1 MAGIA
6 ATNITNVNIS
16 DTFYG
21 LLHAGGQNIPPTGQ
35 SQIYDGYGTPTAL
48 KLGANCNGAT
58 ICGPLSATSVSFAQK
73 LSASTDFDIYNL
85 LSVIQPVG
93 SVLFTF
99 NNDNPGTRTGWGSTT
114 WIQISQGRFVVGVGT
129 GFDSVGTSRTFNL
142 SGNTGEYNHI
152 LTVAEMPAHNHV
164 QAYSGGDRCDN
175 YDCVPF
181 TAGGTNLYPQAA
193 KVSGAVYRDGSTMK
207 NTGGSQAHNNT
218 PPGFGLY
225 VWQRTV

>member
-21 LLHAGGQNIPPTGQ
+21 LLQAGGQNIPPTGQ
-35 SQIYDGYGTPTAL
+35 SQIYDGFGTPTAL

-99 NNDNPGTRTGWGSTT
+99 NNVNPGTRTGWGSTT

-142 SGNTGEYNHI
+142 SSNTGEYNHI
-152 LTVAEMPAHNHV
+152 LTIEEMPSHTHDITSFRYV
-164 QAYSGGDRCDN
+164 GDRDN
-175 YDCVPF
+175 DENKGYWDQ
-181 TAGGTNLYPQAA
+181 GGTIKTQP
-193 KVSGAVYRDGSTMK
+193 
-207 NTGGSQAHNNT
+207 TGGSQAHNNT

>member
-21 LLHAGGQNIPPTGQ
+21 LLQAGGQNIPPTGQ
-35 SQIYDGYGTPTAL
+35 SQIYDGFGTPTAL

-99 NNDNPGTRTGWGSTT
+99 NNVNPGTRTGWGSTT

-129 GFDSVGTSRTFNL
+129 GSDGIQTRAFAAGSTA
-142 SGNTGEYNHI
+142 GEYQHQ
-152 LTVAEMPAHNHV
+152 LTIAEMPSHNHTYDKISLISNGERDNNR
-164 QAYSGGDRCDN
+164 QAGENYTTSGTSYTGGDE
-175 YDCVPF
+175 Y
-181 TAGGTNLYPQAA
+181 
-193 KVSGAVYRDGSTMK
+193 
-207 NTGGSQAHNNT
+207 HNNT

-225 VWQRTV
+225 VWQRTA

>member
-99 NNDNPGTRTGWGSTT
+99 NNVNPGTRTGWGSTT

-142 SGNTGEYNHI
+142 SSNTGEYNHI
-152 LTVAEMPAHNHV
+152 LTVAEMPGHTHGGIM
-164 QAYSGGDRCDN
+164 AYPSYGRYPITEQNQKGRPEDYVAFN
-175 YDCVPF
+175 QE
-181 TAGGTNLYPQAA
+181 TNA
-193 KVSGAVYRDGSTMK
+193 
-207 NTGGSQAHNNT
+207 TGGSQAHNNT

-225 VWQRTV
+225 IWQRTV